1 MTSKASNKKAEMP
14 RVAHGKHGLKDPD
27 IAIRQAEK
35 PMRIVPGLKNLGEL
49 FRADLEK

>member
-1 MTSKASNKKAEMP
+1 MTSKLPIRKLKCRES
-14 RVAHGKHGLKDPD
+14 RTCKHGLKDPD

-35 PMRIVPGLKNLGEL
+35 PVRVVPGLKNLEEL